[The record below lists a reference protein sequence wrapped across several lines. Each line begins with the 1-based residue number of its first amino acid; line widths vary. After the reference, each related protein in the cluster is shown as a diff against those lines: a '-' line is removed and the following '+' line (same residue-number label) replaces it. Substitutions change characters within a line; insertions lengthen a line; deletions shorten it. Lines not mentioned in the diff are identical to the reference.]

1 MKTKSFKIICFIAI
15 AVFAAAFSHAEQH
28 VGPERLFSR
37 GNDYYEKG
45 EYDKAIEEYENVLAT
60 GKSSGNLYY
69 NLGGA
74 YFKNGELGKSIL
86 NYERAKYI
94 MPRNGDLNTNLR
106 FAQAMVKGKIM
117 PARSIWSWMPLRA
130 YSKSFTINELTLLSS
145 GMYIVILVLLLL
157 ALVWPGGKSYTLT
170 GAILLFVFI
179 VCNTAIIWH
188 KARDVKTGGV
198 TIVPRAE
205 AFFGPFDTATKFFT
219 LNEGDKVNVVKCKG
233 DWCKVVRMDGKVG
246 WIHKDEV
253 EKII

>member
-1 MKTKSFKIICFIAI
+1 MKIKLFKVTCFIAI
-15 AVFAAAFSHAEQH
+15 AIFAAALSHAEQQ

-45 EYDKAIEEYENVLAT
+45 EYDKAIAEYENVLAT

-69 NLGGA
+69 NLAGA
-74 YFKNGELGKSIL
+74 YLKNGELGKAIL

-94 MPRNGDLNTNLR
+94 MPRNGDVNANYR

-117 PARSIWSWMPLRA
+117 PDKSIWAWAPLRVC
-130 YSKSFTINELTLLSS
+130 SKSFTIDELTWLSS
-145 GMYIVILVLLLL
+145 GMYVLILALLLI
-157 ALVWPGGKSYTLT
+157 ALVWPTSRSYMLT
-170 GAILLFVFI
+170 GAVLLFIFI
-179 VCNTAIIWH
+179 VCNTAVIWH
-188 KARDVKTGGV
+188 KARDVKTGAV

-246 WIHKDEV
+246 WIHKGEV